1 MENADRF
8 IGSNLGPYK
17 LIEYL
22 GQGAMAR
29 VYKAIHPD
37 LRRYAAIKILRPHFS
52 VDMEFVRLFQ
62 IEAQNLALL
71 RHPNIVQ
78 VYDASIAGNFP
89 YIIMEFVHG
98 KTLKQFIGD
107 YQMRQIRI
115 PMVRTMR
122 IIYSAGLALAYAHAK
137 NMIHR
142 DVKPANIILE
152 DSGRVV
158 LTDFGLSRL
167 ISHLDVEASAGFSG
181 TPAYIAPEQA
191 LGKVSKPRADIYSL
205 GVIFFEML
213 TGRQPYAA
221 DNPMAVAMQHIT
233 QEVPSPRQFVPE
245 IPDDVDKI
253 VQRATAKNPNTRY
266 GTMNEFLEDL
276 TKVRLKVRT
285 TRLPTASL
293 TFLQEEGNQA
303 ASWAPPDKPQ
313 TKEGRQVSLN
323 FLDTGQVVSL
333 ELNRE
338 YVIGRRHKSQPIL
351 PDIDLSPFK
360 AYDWGI
366 SRLHANLSVTHQRV
380 AITDLGSSNG
390 TWHAGTRIA
399 PNQPY
404 GLQHGDVIHLGKLK
418 IQILIYD
425 DD

>member
-1 MENADRF
+1 MEHTDRF
-8 IGSNLGPYK
+8 IGSSLGPYR

-52 VDMEFVRLFQ
+52 ADMEFVRLFKL
-62 IEAQNLALL
+62 EAQNLALL

-89 YIIMEFVHG
+89 YIIMEFVQG
-98 KTLKQFIGD
+98 KTLKQLISE
-107 YQMRQIRI
+107 YQLRQIRI
-115 PMVRTMR
+115 PIVRTMR
-122 IIYSAGLALAYAHAK
+122 IIYSVGLALAYAHQK

-142 DVKPANIILE
+142 DVKPANILLE

-167 ISHLDVEASAGFSG
+167 ISHMEAESTTGFSG

-213 TGRQPYAA
+213 TGEQPYKAES
-221 DNPMAVAMQHIT
+221 PMAVAMQHIT
-233 QEVPSPRQFVPE
+233 QEIPSPRQFFPE
-245 IPDDVDKI
+245 IPDDIDAI
-253 VQRATAKNPNTRY
+253 VRRATAKNPNERY
-266 GTMNEFLEDL
+266 TLMNDFLEDL

-293 TFLQEEGNQA
+293 TYLQEAGGQE
-303 ASWAPPDKPQ
+303 ASWVPPDAQQPGTSK
-313 TKEGRQVSLN
+313 QVSLN
-323 FLDTGQVVSL
+323 FLDTGQVVAL

-338 YVIGRRHKSQPIL
+338 YVIGRRHKSQPII

-366 SRLHANLSVTHQRV
+366 SRLHANLGVTKEQV
-380 AITDLGSSNG
+380 TITDLGSSNG
-390 TWHAGTRIA
+390 TWHAGTRLVA
-399 PNQPY
+399 NEPY
-404 GLQHGDVIHLGKLK
+404 KLQHGDVIHLGKLK
-418 IQILIYD
+418 LQILIYD
-425 DD
+425 TN

>member
-1 MENADRF
+1 
-8 IGSNLGPYK
+8 
-17 LIEYL
+17 
-22 GQGAMAR
+22 MAR

-52 VDMEFVRLFQ
+52 ADMEFVNLFQ
-62 IEAQNLALL
+62 VEAQNLALL

-89 YIIMEFVHG
+89 YIIMEFVQG
-98 KTLKQFIGD
+98 KTLKQFISD
-107 YQMRQIRI
+107 YQLRQIRI

-122 IIYSAGLALAYAHAK
+122 IVYSVGLALAYAHQK
-137 NMIHR
+137 SMIHR
-142 DVKPANIILE
+142 DVKPANILLE

-167 ISHLDVEASAGFSG
+167 ISHMDVEASAGFSG

-213 TGRQPYAA
+213 TGRQPYVA
-221 DNPMAVAMQHIT
+221 DSPMGVAMQHIT
-233 QEVPSPRQFVPE
+233 QEVPPPKQYVPE
-245 IPDDVDKI
+245 IPDDVNQI
-253 VQRATAKNPNTRY
+253 VRRATAKNPNERY
-266 GTMNEFLEDL
+266 TTMDQFLEDL

-285 TRLPTASL
+285 ARLPTASL
-293 TFLQEEGNQA
+293 TYLQEAGGQE
-303 ASWAPPDKPQ
+303 ASWAPPDLKQ
-313 TKEGRQVSLN
+313 SKSGKQVSLN
-323 FLDTGQVVSL
+323 FLDTGQVVAL

-366 SRLHANLSVTHQRV
+366 SRLHANLSVTNQRV
-380 AITDLGSSNG
+380 TITDLGSSNG
-390 TWHAGTRIA
+390 TWHAGTRIN
-399 PNQPY
+399 PNEPY
-404 GLQHGDVIHLGKLK
+404 ILQHGDVIHLGKLK
-418 IQILIYD
+418 LQILIYD
-425 DD
+425 EE

>member
-1 MENADRF
+1 MENTDRF
-8 IGSNLGPYK
+8 IGSSLGPYR

-29 VYKAIHPD
+29 VYKAIHPE

-52 VDMEFVRLFQ
+52 SDQEFTTLFQ
-62 IEAQNLALL
+62 GEAQNLALL

-78 VYDASIAGNFP
+78 VYDASIAGSFP
-89 YIIMEFVHG
+89 YIIMEFIHG
-98 KTLKQFIGD
+98 KTLKQFITE
-107 YQMRQIRI
+107 YQERQIRI

-122 IIYSAGLALAYAHAK
+122 IVYSVGLALAYAHQK

-152 DSGRVV
+152 DAGRVV

-167 ISHLDVEASAGFSG
+167 ISHLDGDASTGFSG

-213 TGRQPYAA
+213 TGRQPYEAQ
-221 DNPMAVAMQHIT
+221 NPMAVAMQHIT
-233 QEVPSPRQFVPE
+233 GEVPAPKDFFPE
-245 IPDDVDKI
+245 IPDEINNI
-253 VQRATAKNPNTRY
+253 VRQATAKNTNQRY
-266 GTMNEFLEDL
+266 STMNEFLQDL

-285 TRLPTASL
+285 ARLPTASL
-293 TFLQEEGNQA
+293 TFLQDSPDQV
-303 ASWAPPDKPQ
+303 SQWAPPDQSEPKAG
-313 TKEGRQVSLN
+313 KQVSLN
-323 FLDTGQVVSL
+323 FLDTGQVISL

-338 YVIGRRHKSQPIL
+338 YAIGRRHKSQPII

-366 SRLHANLSVTHQRV
+366 SRLHANLNVTREHVSV
-380 AITDLGSSNG
+380 TDLGSSNG
-390 TWHAGTRIA
+390 TWHAGARIP
-399 PNQPY
+399 PNEPY
-404 GLQHGDVIHLGKLK
+404 VLEHGDLIHLGKLK
-418 IQILIYD
+418 IQILIYEKE
-425 DD
+425 